1 LDPVL
6 EVASIDVFYDQIQAL
21 RGVSL
26 RVGEGEMV
34 ALVGANGAGKTTTLR
49 TISGLLAPTSGEIT
63 FEGKRI
69 HGLDPWKVVERGIAH
84 LPEGRELFSDL
95 SVLDNLR
102 LGNWPI
108 RNKGKADALAD
119 RVMQHFPIL
128 RERRNQ
134 AAGTLSGGEQQMLG
148 VARALMSQPR
158 LLIVDELSLGLAPQ
172 IVSQL
177 FDILREVNAQGT
189 SVLLVEQFV
198 HMALTHTHRAYAL
211 VKGEVA
217 LEGESRKL
225 LDSPELMAA
234 YLGEATPGTPDVST
248 NGKVAST
255 ATKKRKRSAT
265 KAASTI
271 SIDGKEKHETDSD

>member
-1 LDPVL
+1 ML
-6 EVASIDVFYDQIQAL
+6 EVNSTDVFYGQIQAL
-21 RGVSL
+21 RSVSL
-26 RVGEGEMV
+26 RVDEGEMV

-49 TISGLLAPTSGEIT
+49 TISGLLTPASGEIT

-102 LGNWPI
+102 LGNWPV
-108 RNKGKADALAD
+108 RKRGNADALVD
-119 RVMQHFPIL
+119 QVMEHFPIL
-128 RERRNQ
+128 RERMHQ

-172 IVSQL
+172 IVTQL
-177 FDILREVNAQGT
+177 FEILRDVNAEGT

-198 HMALTHTHRAYAL
+198 HMALTHTHRSYAL
-211 VKGEVA
+211 IKGEVA
-217 LEGESRKL
+217 LEGESKKL

-234 YLGEATPGTPDVST
+234 YLGEAAPEVST
-248 NGKVAST
+248 NGKVPPPIS
-255 ATKKRKRSAT
+255 KKRKRPAT
-265 KAASTI
+265 KTSPART
-271 SIDGKEKHETDSD
+271 SIEGKETYETDSH